1 MSTHK
6 YIDRICCGAM
16 ALAVLLA
23 VIFMNGESLGIQAA
37 ASSMGYEDRLFDTS
51 AVHTLDIVMDDW
63 DAFLE
68 TCAGE
73 EYADCT
79 VVIDGETY
87 ANVAIR
93 AKGNT
98 SLTQVENYGN
108 DRYSFKIEFDHY
120 DSGLTYHGLD
130 KLSLNNIIQD
140 NTYLKDYL
148 TYQMMGW
155 FGVAAPLCSYVYIT
169 VNGEDW
175 GLYLAVEGVE
185 ESFLERNYGSDYGEL
200 YKPDSIDMGG
210 SRGNG
215 GGFDMDDWQPAENAS
230 GGDFA
235 PPENLEPPGDG
246 EPPEDRELPEDFAQ
260 DFSGRGGGGG
270 MGGFSMG
277 SDDVSL
283 IYTDDDYDSYQNIFD
298 NAKTD
303 ITDEDRD
310 RLIAS
315 LKRLNA
321 GEDIEEVV
329 DVDQV
334 IRYFVVHNF
343 VCNFDSYTGS
353 MIHNYYLYEKDGR
366 LSMIPW
372 DYNLAF
378 GGFQDQSDAT
388 TLVNYPIDD
397 PVSGGTVESR
407 PMLAWIFADETYTE
421 LYHQYFAEF
430 LAEYFDSG
438 YFAEM
443 LDQVET
449 LIAPYVEK
457 DPTKFCTY
465 EEFQTS
471 VDTLREFCLLRAESV
486 SGQLE
491 GTIPAT
497 SEGQAAGSASL
508 IDASHIVISDMGSMN
523 GGGMGGGRGGF
534 DGLPGDGQFP
544 VLSEDAQSGE
554 EDTAQEETTQ
564 SQETSQ
570 GWGTGRTPPSGEAPA
585 GEEAGSLSEE
595 SLTTPE
601 AGGAAGERAQ
611 APESGGNQTPP
622 GFSEDTGQGGGSD
635 GFPGGSQVGADV
647 SGGQETGQLLLL
659 AGSALVLAIGL
670 LIAALYRKRA

>member
-210 SRGNG
+210 GRGNG

-235 PPENLEPPGDG
+235 PPENLGPPGDG

-270 MGGFSMG
+270 MGGAMG

-430 LAEYFDSG
+430 IAEYFDSG

-465 EEFQTS
+465 EEFQTG

-523 GGGMGGGRGGF
+523 GGMGGRGGF
-534 DGLPGDGQFP
+534 DSIPGGGQFP
-544 VLSEDAQSGE
+544 VLSEDAQS
-554 EDTAQEETTQ
+554 
-564 SQETSQ
+564 
-570 GWGTGRTPPSGEAPA
+570 

-601 AGGAAGERAQ
+601 TGGAAGERSQ

-647 SGGQETGQLLLL
+647 SGGQESGQLLLL
-659 AGSALVLAIGL
+659 AGSALVLAAGL

>member
-1 MSTHK
+1 
-6 YIDRICCGAM
+6 
-16 ALAVLLA
+16 
-23 VIFMNGESLGIQAA
+23 
-37 ASSMGYEDRLFDTS
+37 
-51 AVHTLDIVMDDW
+51 
-63 DAFLE
+63 
-68 TCAGE
+68 
-73 EYADCT
+73 
-79 VVIDGETY
+79 
-87 ANVAIR
+87 
-93 AKGNT
+93 
-98 SLTQVENYGN
+98 
-108 DRYSFKIEFDHY
+108 
-120 DSGLTYHGLD
+120 
-130 KLSLNNIIQD
+130 
-140 NTYLKDYL
+140 
-148 TYQMMGW
+148 
-155 FGVAAPLCSYVYIT
+155 
-169 VNGEDW
+169 
-175 GLYLAVEGVE
+175 
-185 ESFLERNYGSDYGEL
+185 
-200 YKPDSIDMGG
+200 
-210 SRGNG
+210 
-215 GGFDMDDWQPAENAS
+215 
-230 GGDFA
+230 
-235 PPENLEPPGDG
+235 
-246 EPPEDRELPEDFAQ
+246 
-260 DFSGRGGGGG
+260 

-430 LAEYFDSG
+430 IAEYFDSG

-465 EEFQTS
+465 EEFQTG

-534 DGLPGDGQFP
+534 DGLPGGGQFP

-554 EDTAQEETTQ
+554 GDTAQEET
-564 SQETSQ
+564 SQ
-570 GWGTGRTPPSGEAPA
+570 GRGAGRTPPSGEAPA
-585 GEEAGSLSEE
+585 GEEADSLSEE
-595 SLTTPE
+595 SLTTLE
-601 AGGAAGERAQ
+601 TGGAAGERSQ
-611 APESGGNQTPP
+611 APESAGNQTPP

-647 SGGQETGQLLLL
+647 SGGQESGQLLLL
-659 AGSALVLAIGL
+659 AGSALVLAAGL

>member
-1 MSTHK
+1 
-6 YIDRICCGAM
+6 
-16 ALAVLLA
+16 
-23 VIFMNGESLGIQAA
+23 
-37 ASSMGYEDRLFDTS
+37 
-51 AVHTLDIVMDDW
+51 
-63 DAFLE
+63 
-68 TCAGE
+68 
-73 EYADCT
+73 
-79 VVIDGETY
+79 
-87 ANVAIR
+87 
-93 AKGNT
+93 
-98 SLTQVENYGN
+98 
-108 DRYSFKIEFDHY
+108 
-120 DSGLTYHGLD
+120 
-130 KLSLNNIIQD
+130 
-140 NTYLKDYL
+140 
-148 TYQMMGW
+148 
-155 FGVAAPLCSYVYIT
+155 
-169 VNGEDW
+169 
-175 GLYLAVEGVE
+175 
-185 ESFLERNYGSDYGEL
+185 
-200 YKPDSIDMGG
+200 
-210 SRGNG
+210 
-215 GGFDMDDWQPAENAS
+215 
-230 GGDFA
+230 
-235 PPENLEPPGDG
+235 
-246 EPPEDRELPEDFAQ
+246 
-260 DFSGRGGGGG
+260 
-270 MGGFSMG
+270 MG
-277 SDDVSL
+277 SDDTAL
-283 IYTDDDYDSYQNIFD
+283 LYIDDAYSSYQNIFD

-353 MIHNYYLYEKDGR
+353 MIHNYYLYEEDGR

-378 GGFQDQSDAT
+378 GGFQDQDDAT

-407 PMLAWIFADETYTE
+407 PMLAWIFAVETYTE

-430 LAEYFDSG
+430 IAEYFDSG

-465 EEFQTS
+465 EEFQTG

-554 EDTAQEETTQ
+554 E
-564 SQETSQ
+564 
-570 GWGTGRTPPSGEAPA
+570 
-585 GEEAGSLSEE
+585 AGSLSEE

-601 AGGAAGERAQ
+601 TGGAAGERSQ

-647 SGGQETGQLLLL
+647 SGGQESGQLLLL
-659 AGSALVLAIGL
+659 AGSALVLAAGL

>member
-16 ALAVLLA
+16 ALVVLLA

-210 SRGNG
+210 GRGNG

-230 GGDFA
+230 DGDFA

-378 GGFQDQSDAT
+378 GGFQDQDDAT

-430 LAEYFDSG
+430 IAEYFDSG

-465 EEFQTS
+465 EEFQTG

-523 GGGMGGGRGGF
+523 GGGPGGGRGGF

-554 EDTAQEETTQ
+554 E
-564 SQETSQ
+564 
-570 GWGTGRTPPSGEAPA
+570 
-585 GEEAGSLSEE
+585 AGSLTEE

-601 AGGAAGERAQ
+601 TGGAAGERSQ

-659 AGSALVLAIGL
+659 AGSALVLAAGL

>member
-1 MSTHK
+1 
-6 YIDRICCGAM
+6 
-16 ALAVLLA
+16 
-23 VIFMNGESLGIQAA
+23 
-37 ASSMGYEDRLFDTS
+37 
-51 AVHTLDIVMDDW
+51 
-63 DAFLE
+63 
-68 TCAGE
+68 
-73 EYADCT
+73 
-79 VVIDGETY
+79 
-87 ANVAIR
+87 
-93 AKGNT
+93 
-98 SLTQVENYGN
+98 
-108 DRYSFKIEFDHY
+108 
-120 DSGLTYHGLD
+120 
-130 KLSLNNIIQD
+130 
-140 NTYLKDYL
+140 
-148 TYQMMGW
+148 
-155 FGVAAPLCSYVYIT
+155 
-169 VNGEDW
+169 
-175 GLYLAVEGVE
+175 
-185 ESFLERNYGSDYGEL
+185 
-200 YKPDSIDMGG
+200 
-210 SRGNG
+210 
-215 GGFDMDDWQPAENAS
+215 
-230 GGDFA
+230 
-235 PPENLEPPGDG
+235 
-246 EPPEDRELPEDFAQ
+246 
-260 DFSGRGGGGG
+260 

-378 GGFQDQSDAT
+378 GGFQDQDDAT

-465 EEFQTS
+465 EEFQTG

-497 SEGQAAGSASL
+497 SEGQAAGSASF

-534 DGLPGDGQFP
+534 DGLPGGGQFP

-554 EDTAQEETTQ
+554 GDTAQEET
-564 SQETSQ
+564 SQ
-570 GWGTGRTPPSGEAPA
+570 GRGTGRTPPSGQSPLGEAPA

-601 AGGAAGERAQ
+601 TGGAAGERSQ
-611 APESGGNQTPP
+611 APESAGNQTPP

-659 AGSALVLAIGL
+659 AGSTLVLAIGL

>member
-1 MSTHK
+1 
-6 YIDRICCGAM
+6 
-16 ALAVLLA
+16 
-23 VIFMNGESLGIQAA
+23 
-37 ASSMGYEDRLFDTS
+37 
-51 AVHTLDIVMDDW
+51 
-63 DAFLE
+63 
-68 TCAGE
+68 
-73 EYADCT
+73 
-79 VVIDGETY
+79 
-87 ANVAIR
+87 
-93 AKGNT
+93 
-98 SLTQVENYGN
+98 
-108 DRYSFKIEFDHY
+108 
-120 DSGLTYHGLD
+120 
-130 KLSLNNIIQD
+130 
-140 NTYLKDYL
+140 
-148 TYQMMGW
+148 
-155 FGVAAPLCSYVYIT
+155 
-169 VNGEDW
+169 
-175 GLYLAVEGVE
+175 
-185 ESFLERNYGSDYGEL
+185 
-200 YKPDSIDMGG
+200 
-210 SRGNG
+210 
-215 GGFDMDDWQPAENAS
+215 
-230 GGDFA
+230 
-235 PPENLEPPGDG
+235 
-246 EPPEDRELPEDFAQ
+246 
-260 DFSGRGGGGG
+260 

-378 GGFQDQSDAT
+378 GGFQDQDDAT

-430 LAEYFDSG
+430 IAEYFDSG

-465 EEFQTS
+465 EEFQTG

-554 EDTAQEETTQ
+554 E
-564 SQETSQ
+564 
-570 GWGTGRTPPSGEAPA
+570 
-585 GEEAGSLSEE
+585 AGSLSEE

-601 AGGAAGERAQ
+601 TGGAAGERSQ

-647 SGGQETGQLLLL
+647 SGGQESGQLLLL
-659 AGSALVLAIGL
+659 AGSALVLAAGL

>member
-1 MSTHK
+1 
-6 YIDRICCGAM
+6 
-16 ALAVLLA
+16 
-23 VIFMNGESLGIQAA
+23 
-37 ASSMGYEDRLFDTS
+37 
-51 AVHTLDIVMDDW
+51 
-63 DAFLE
+63 
-68 TCAGE
+68 
-73 EYADCT
+73 
-79 VVIDGETY
+79 
-87 ANVAIR
+87 
-93 AKGNT
+93 
-98 SLTQVENYGN
+98 
-108 DRYSFKIEFDHY
+108 
-120 DSGLTYHGLD
+120 
-130 KLSLNNIIQD
+130 
-140 NTYLKDYL
+140 
-148 TYQMMGW
+148 
-155 FGVAAPLCSYVYIT
+155 
-169 VNGEDW
+169 
-175 GLYLAVEGVE
+175 
-185 ESFLERNYGSDYGEL
+185 
-200 YKPDSIDMGG
+200 
-210 SRGNG
+210 
-215 GGFDMDDWQPAENAS
+215 
-230 GGDFA
+230 
-235 PPENLEPPGDG
+235 
-246 EPPEDRELPEDFAQ
+246 
-260 DFSGRGGGGG
+260 

-353 MIHNYYLYEKDGR
+353 MIHNYYLYEEDSR

-378 GGFQDQSDAT
+378 GGFQDQDDAT

-465 EEFQTS
+465 EEFQTG

-508 IDASHIVISDMGSMN
+508 IDASHLAISDMGSMN
-523 GGGMGGGRGGF
+523 GGMGGRGGF
-534 DGLPGDGQFP
+534 DSIPGGGQFP

-554 EDTAQEETTQ
+554 EAD
-564 SQETSQ
+564 
-570 GWGTGRTPPSGEAPA
+570 
-585 GEEAGSLSEE
+585 SLSEE

-601 AGGAAGERAQ
+601 TGGAAGERAQ

-659 AGSALVLAIGL
+659 AGSALVLAAGL